1 MLYHSQAKITELA
14 TMNNFR
20 NTLLISVKELKS
32 NGTLFSNN
40 VDDGYLNSTIIT
52 CQEVYLEQVTGTAL
66 YHKLQELVY
75 NQITGQEDGIYAPG
89 NEAYKDLLEEMVK
102 PYLKA
107 RATVDVMYPIAY
119 KIRNTG
125 VMRNSD
131 TNLQPADMN
140 DIKYLEKQ
148 YLTYVAEYEQRLSKY
163 LCDNKEL
170 FPELEADVPS
180 YFDKPNVGKNYA
192 NECGLWLGSKKNN
205 SCGC

>member
-1 MLYHSQAKITELA
+1 M
-14 TMNNFR
+14 
-20 NTLLISVKELKS
+20 
-32 NGTLFSNN
+32 
-40 VDDGYLNSTIIT
+40 
-52 CQEVYLEQVTGTAL
+52 

-75 NQITGQEDGIYAPG
+75 NQITGEPDGIYAPG
-89 NEAYKDLLEEMVK
+89 NEAYKELLEEMVK

-148 YLTYVAEYEQRLSKY
+148 YNTYVSEYEQRLSKY

-180 YFDKPNVGKNYA
+180 YFDKPNLGKDYA

>member
-1 MLYHSQAKITELA
+1 
-14 TMNNFR
+14 MNNFR

-89 NEAYKDLLEEMVK
+89 NEAYKELLEEMVK

-119 KIRNTG
+119 KIRNAG

-148 YLTYVAEYEQRLSKY
+148 YNTYVSEYEQRLSKY

-170 FPELEADVPS
+170 FPELEADVPA
-180 YFDKPNVGKNYA
+180 YFDKPNLGKDYA
-192 NECGLWLGSKKNN
+192 NECGLWLGSMKNN

>member
-1 MLYHSQAKITELA
+1 
-14 TMNNFR
+14 MNNFR

-75 NQITGQEDGIYAPG
+75 NQITGEPDGIYAPG
-89 NEAYKDLLEEMVK
+89 NEAYKELLEEMVK

-119 KIRNTG
+119 KIRNSG

-148 YLTYVAEYEQRLSKY
+148 YNTYVSEYEQRLSKY

-170 FPELEADVPS
+170 FPELEADVPA
-180 YFDKPNVGKNYA
+180 YFDKPNLGKDYA

>member
-1 MLYHSQAKITELA
+1 
-14 TMNNFR
+14 MNNFR

-66 YHKLQELVY
+66 YHKLQMLVY

-89 NEAYKDLLEEMVK
+89 NEDYRELLEEMVK

-107 RATVDVMYPIAY
+107 RATVDILYPVSY
-119 KIRNTG
+119 KIRNMG
-125 VMRNSD
+125 VMKSSD
-131 TNLQPADMN
+131 TNLQNADMS

-163 LCDNKEL
+163 LCANKEK
-170 FPELEADVPS
+170 FEELAADVPA
-180 YFDKPNVGKNYA
+180 YFDSPSLGKDYA
-192 NECGLWLGSKKNN
+192 NESGLWLGSKKNK

>member
-1 MLYHSQAKITELA
+1 
-14 TMNNFR
+14 MNNFR

-75 NQITGQEDGIYAPG
+75 NQITGQEDGIYALG

-107 RATVDVMYPIAY
+107 RATVDILYPVSY
-119 KIRNTG
+119 KIRNMG
-125 VMRNSD
+125 VMKSSD
-131 TNLQPADMN
+131 TNLQNADMS

-163 LCDNKEL
+163 LCANKEK
-170 FPELEADVPS
+170 FEELSSDVPE
-180 YFDKPNVGKNYA
+180 YFDQPSVGKNYA
-192 NECGLWLGSKKNN
+192 NESGLWLGSKKNKN
-205 SCGC
+205 CGC

>member
-1 MLYHSQAKITELA
+1 
-14 TMNNFR
+14 MNNFR

-66 YHKLQELVY
+66 YHKLQMLVY
-75 NQITGQEDGIYAPG
+75 NQITGQEDGIYATG
-89 NEAYKDLLEEMVK
+89 NEDYRELLEEMVK

-107 RATVDVMYPIAY
+107 RATVDILYPVSY
-119 KIRNTG
+119 KIRNMG
-125 VMRNSD
+125 VMKSSD
-131 TNLQPADMN
+131 TNLQNADMS

-163 LCDNKEL
+163 LCANKEK
-170 FPELEADVPS
+170 FEELAADVPA
-180 YFDKPNVGKNYA
+180 YFDSPSLGKDYA
-192 NECGLWLGSKKNN
+192 NESGLWLGSKKNK

>member
-1 MLYHSQAKITELA
+1 
-14 TMNNFR
+14 MNNFR

-75 NQITGQEDGIYAPG
+75 NQITGEPDGIYAPG
-89 NEAYKDLLEEMVK
+89 NEAYKELLEEMVK

-119 KIRNTG
+119 KIRNAG

-148 YLTYVAEYEQRLSKY
+148 YNTYVSEYEQRLSKY

-170 FPELEADVPS
+170 FPELEADVPA
-180 YFDKPNVGKNYA
+180 YFDKPNLGKDYA

>member
-1 MLYHSQAKITELA
+1 
-14 TMNNFR
+14 MNNFR

-66 YHKLQELVY
+66 YHKLQMLVY
-75 NQITGQEDGIYAPG
+75 NQITGQEDGIYSPG
-89 NEAYKDLLEEMVK
+89 NEDYRELLEEMVK

-107 RATVDVMYPIAY
+107 RATVDILYPVSY
-119 KIRNTG
+119 KIRNMG
-125 VMRNSD
+125 VMKSSD
-131 TNLQPADMN
+131 TNLQNADMS

-170 FPELEADVPS
+170 FPELEADVPA
-180 YFDKPNVGKNYA
+180 YFDKPSLGKDYA

>member
-1 MLYHSQAKITELA
+1 
-14 TMNNFR
+14 MNNFR

-119 KIRNTG
+119 KIRNAG

-163 LCDNKEL
+163 LCDNKNL

-180 YFDKPNVGKNYA
+180 YFDKASLGKDYA
-192 NECGLWLGSKKNN
+192 NESGLWLGSKKNN

>member
-1 MLYHSQAKITELA
+1 
-14 TMNNFR
+14 MNNFR

-119 KIRNTG
+119 KIRNAG
-125 VMRNSD
+125 VMRTSD

-163 LCDNKEL
+163 LCENKEL
-170 FPELEADVPS
+170 FPELAADVPA
-180 YFDKPNVGKNYA
+180 YFDKPSVGKNYA

>member
-1 MLYHSQAKITELA
+1 
-14 TMNNFR
+14 MNNFR

-75 NQITGQEDGIYAPG
+75 NQITGEPDGIYAPG
-89 NEAYKDLLEEMVK
+89 NEAYKELLEEMVK

-119 KIRNTG
+119 KIRNAG

-148 YLTYVAEYEQRLSKY
+148 YNTYVSEYEQRLSKY
-163 LCDNKEL
+163 LCDNKKL
-170 FPELEADVPS
+170 FPELEADVPA
-180 YFDKPNVGKNYA
+180 YFDKPNLGKDYA

>member
-1 MLYHSQAKITELA
+1 
-14 TMNNFR
+14 MNNFR

-75 NQITGQEDGIYAPG
+75 NQITGEPDGIYAPG
-89 NEAYKDLLEEMVK
+89 NEAYKELLEEMVK

-119 KIRNTG
+119 KIRNSG
-125 VMRNSD
+125 VMRNYD

-148 YLTYVAEYEQRLSKY
+148 YNTYVSEYEQRLSKY

-170 FPELEADVPS
+170 FPELEADVPA
-180 YFDKPNVGKNYA
+180 YFDKPNLGKDYA

>member
-1 MLYHSQAKITELA
+1 
-14 TMNNFR
+14 MNNFR

-75 NQITGQEDGIYAPG
+75 NQITGEPDGIYAPG
-89 NEAYKDLLEEMVK
+89 NEAYKELLEEMVK

-119 KIRNTG
+119 KIRNAG

-148 YLTYVAEYEQRLSKY
+148 YMTYVAEYEQRLSKY

-170 FPELEADVPS
+170 FPELEADVPA
-180 YFDKPNVGKNYA
+180 YFDKPNLGKDYA

>member
-1 MLYHSQAKITELA
+1 
-14 TMNNFR
+14 MNNFR

-119 KIRNTG
+119 KIRNAG

-163 LCDNKEL
+163 LCENKEL
-170 FPELEADVPS
+170 CPELAADVPS
-180 YFDKPNVGKNYA
+180 YFDKPSVGKNYA